1 MDYIDRSF
9 AENMSVILNLTVKII
24 NDVATMR
31 KMNLTRAFVTYPFLM
46 KKVYFQKEIGDSMK
60 GGMQTL

>member
-1 MDYIDRSF
+1 
-9 AENMSVILNLTVKII
+9 MSVILNLTVKII

-46 KKVYFQKEIGDSMK
+46 KKVYFQKEIGD
-60 GGMQTL
+60 L